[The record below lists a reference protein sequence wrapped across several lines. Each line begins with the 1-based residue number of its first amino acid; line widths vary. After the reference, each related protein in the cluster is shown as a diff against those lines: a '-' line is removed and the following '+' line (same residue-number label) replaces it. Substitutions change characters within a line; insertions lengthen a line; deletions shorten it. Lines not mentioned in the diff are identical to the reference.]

1 MFKIITKKEYNRL
14 VSSVNNYSEIVESQK
29 KLLNTYKKRIE
40 DKNIL
45 NLELR
50 EEIKHLSCDIEYNE
64 DVIKNLKD
72 TIKNKISFINN
83 QGDALADNAK
93 SIEYLKSEI
102 NNLESVIVQ
111 LRKQLLIL
119 TPNRDAETGRFIPK
133 YNSKKNE
140 KKQV

>member
-14 VSSVNNYSEIVESQK
+14 VISVKSYSEIVESQK

-50 EEIKHLSCDIEYNE
+50 E
-64 DVIKNLKD
+64 
-72 TIKNKISFINN
+72 
-83 QGDALADNAK
+83 
-93 SIEYLKSEI
+93 EI

>member
-14 VSSVNNYSEIVESQK
+14 VISVKSYSEIVESQK

-50 EEIKHLSCDIEYNE
+50 EEI
-64 DVIKNLKD
+64 
-72 TIKNKISFINN
+72 
-83 QGDALADNAK
+83 
-93 SIEYLKSEI
+93 

-111 LRKQLLIL
+111 LRKQLLIF

-133 YNSKKNE
+133 YNIKKNE